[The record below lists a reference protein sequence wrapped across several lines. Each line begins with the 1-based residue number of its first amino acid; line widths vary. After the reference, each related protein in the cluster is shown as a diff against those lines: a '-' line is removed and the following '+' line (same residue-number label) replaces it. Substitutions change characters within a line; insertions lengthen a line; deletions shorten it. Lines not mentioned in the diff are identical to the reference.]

1 MNRDDT
7 FKITREDVWRELELL
22 PVWKLRTP
30 VEAVLTQQVAVEK
43 LEAAQLAIIA
53 TEEPAL
59 KNSVSDKPAPENSG
73 SMVAIQYEITMSQD
87 KQWAFLCELG
97 MPATHA
103 NITSQRILF
112 NNILHAL
119 SIEKPSKMQVTSIA
133 DVNARVIVAMGE
145 WIAQA
150 LLNTQEPL
158 ENLRGKLHAIGHTQ
172 LVASC
177 DLAHLLNN
185 PLDKAKVWQDLC
197 LARSYLQ
204 GLHVQD

>member
-1 MNRDDT
+1 MNRDD
-7 FKITREDVWRELELL
+7 VLRELELL
-22 PVWKLRTP
+22 PVWKLRKP
-30 VEAVLTQQVAVEK
+30 VEAVLTQQVDVEK
-43 LEAAQLAIIA
+43 LEAAQLAIVA

-59 KNSVSDKPAPENSG
+59 EKPAIEKPS
-73 SMVAIQYEITMSQD
+73 SAVAIQYEITMTQD
-87 KQWAFLCELG
+87 KQWAFICEINLSAG
-97 MPATHA
+97 RVDIA
-103 NITSQRILF
+103 SQSTLF

-119 SIEKPSKMQVTSIA
+119 CIEKPSKMQVASIA
-133 DVNARVIVAMGE
+133 DVNARMTDIKIMAAMGE
-145 WIAQA
+145 SVAQA
-150 LLNTQEPL
+150 LLNTQKPL
-158 ENLRGKLHAIGHTQ
+158 ETLRGKLHAIGHAQ